1 MSEKPDEPNTPA
13 TERPDEDTD
22 EFHLDP
28 PKYDKVR
35 EGGDWKPIAGN
46 EEAAE

>member
-1 MSEKPDEPNTPA
+1 MSENPDEPETP
-13 TERPDEDTD
+13 TPRPPDEDGD
-22 EFHLDP
+22 KFHLDP

-46 EEAAE
+46 EEAVD